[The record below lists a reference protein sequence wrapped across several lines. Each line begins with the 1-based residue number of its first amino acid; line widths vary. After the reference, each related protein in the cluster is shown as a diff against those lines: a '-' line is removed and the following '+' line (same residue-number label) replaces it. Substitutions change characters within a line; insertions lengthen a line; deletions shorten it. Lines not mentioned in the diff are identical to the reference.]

1 MVHHKQWPRLRNE
14 KTWPSLHTQVEK
26 FVKHCNTSQHYMTQR
41 KKYGHIPVPD
51 KQQIANP
58 WHPIAVNSIGPW
70 IIPQLPQT
78 SKSKEPMILQ
88 ALTIIDL
95 NTHFMEI
102 VALKNKESITV
113 AHSLNQVWLCRYPD
127 RLIVYMTMGQN
138 SSLPNFK
145 NFFNHMEFN
154 PNWPLSKTAQQEL
167 LMPVAY
173 VGHQHNIPYDLKS
186 KPSSTCIQPQ
196 HDSSNFLHCQL
207 VGAAGKFEW
216 FE

>member
-1 MVHHKQWPRLRNE
+1 
-14 KTWPSLHTQVEK
+14 
-26 FVKHCNTSQHYMTQR
+26 MTQR

-154 PNWPLSKTAQQEL
+154 PN
-167 LMPVAY
+167 
-173 VGHQHNIPYDLKS
+173 
-186 KPSSTCIQPQ
+186 
-196 HDSSNFLHCQL
+196 
-207 VGAAGKFEW
+207 
-216 FE
+216 